1 MRSTA
6 MKHDLNRPAC
16 HVKAVLAASMVLTSI
31 LAQAQSMATDQER
44 QSQIHRGRY
53 LVSIAQCNNC
63 HTDGYQASGA
73 TLPES
78 RWLDGTSR
86 KWVTKEGTVW
96 ATNLRL
102 LVQDIPVDTWIKLAR
117 NSRAR
122 TPMPWW
128 SLRDMTDEDLR
139 SVYAF
144 IYSLGPSGVRAPAF
158 VPADPNKP
166 QPVSQAHD

>member
-1 MRSTA
+1 MHPMQRF
-6 MKHDLNRPAC
+6 KPGAC
-16 HVKAVLAASMVLTSI
+16 AWAIAASAATAA
-31 LAQAQSMATDQER
+31 LAQQPAPATNPDPL
-44 QSQIHRGRY
+44 IARGRY
-53 LVSIAQCNNC
+53 LVAIAQCNNC
-63 HTDGYQASGA
+63 HTEGYQASGG

-86 KWVTKEGTVW
+86 SWVTRDGTVW

-102 LVQDIPVDTWIKLAR
+102 LVRDISVETWIELAR

-122 TPMPWW
+122 APMPWW

-144 IYSLGPSGVRAPAF
+144 IHALGPSGRRAPEF

-166 QPVSQAHD
+166 RHPTSGHD

>member
-1 MRSTA
+1 MNTSRSI
-6 MKHDLNRPAC
+6 RRSPAQ
-16 HVKAVLAASMVLTSI
+16 AVLVLSFA
-31 LAQAQSMATDQER
+31 LLPVRVHSQGAESPGATKEQVA
-44 QSQIHRGRY
+44 RGRY

-86 KWVTKEGTVW
+86 QWVTREGTVW

-102 LVQDIPVDTWIKLAR
+102 LVQDIPVETWIELAR

-122 TPMPWW
+122 APMPWW

-139 SVYAF
+139 AVYSF
-144 IYSLGPSGVRAPAF
+144 IYSLGPSGKRAPAF
-158 VPADPNKP
+158 VPADPSKP
-166 QPVSQAHD
+166 RPSAQVHE